1 MEFCFGKQDIASQA
15 QGQAHCYLLTNGLGG
30 FSSLTL
36 TGCAARND
44 HAALMAAVRAP
55 NVRCNVIHRLEERL
69 TVGTREVCLS
79 SQQLAD
85 GPDEEGWQYLNLVT
99 VNGLPTWEFQAEGVV
114 VEKALALEGN
124 ALALRYTVENR
135 ADRAASLAV
144 TPWLQ
149 FAPKGKPLDPALR
162 LTLEADHVAAGEYR
176 LYWRTNGTVTGFP
189 QRPQT
194 YRYPYDSCDGR
205 RPTGTALANHRVS
218 LAVPA
223 QRTAVLH
230 ITWSLDAAAE
240 EAEDLLRRAAGRF
253 RALEADCRCRDPLA
267 RQLSVSA
274 DAFIV
279 RRDSTRSKTI
289 VAGYPFFEDWGRDT
303 MIALPGLTLSTGR
316 FDDARQIL
324 RTFMAYESRGLMPN
338 LFPEGKSE
346 PAYNTAD
353 AALLFIN
360 CVYLYYRYTGDTDF
374 LAEAYPVMERIVDW
388 YRRGTDYG
396 IHVDE
401 DGLLCAGEGQ
411 WQVTWMDVRI
421 DGFLPTPRHGKPV
434 ELNAYWYNAL
444 KILEDAAR
452 LLKQPAGDY
461 GRWADQARASFREKF
476 YHPDGYLRDVISGG
490 AADDQIRCN
499 QIWALTMPFTMVE
512 PDMAARVVDTVFR
525 HLYTPVGLRTLS
537 PEDPQFCPAYGGP
550 QRQRDLAYH
559 QGTVWPFPLGA
570 YYLAYLRV
578 HGGSA
583 EARLRVR
590 RQLRALGPALREG
603 CVGFLP
609 EIYDGANPTASR
621 GCFAQAWSVGELLRV
636 LEALEHNPEL

>member
-1 MEFCFGKQDIASQA
+1 MEFCFGKQDFADQT
-15 QGQAHCYLLTNGLGG
+15 QGQTCCYLLTNGLGG
-30 FSSLTL
+30 YSSLTL
-36 TGCAARND
+36 TGGAARND

-69 TVGTREVCLS
+69 TAGDREIWLS
-79 SQQLAD
+79 SQQMAD
-85 GPDEEGWQYLNLVT
+85 GSEEDGWRRLNLVT
-99 VNGLPTWEFQAEGVV
+99 VNGLPAWEYQAEGVA
-114 VEKALALEGN
+114 VEKVLALEGN
-124 ALALRYTVENR
+124 ALALRYRAENR
-135 ADRAASLAV
+135 SDRPVVLTV
-144 TPWLQ
+144 VPWLQ
-149 FAPKGKPLDPALR
+149 FAPKGKPMDRGLR
-162 LTLEADHVAAGEYR
+162 LTLETDHVAAGPHR
-176 LYWRTNGTVTGFP
+176 LYWRTNGTVAGFA
-189 QRPQT
+189 QRRQT
-194 YRYPYDSCDGR
+194 YAYPYDSRDGR
-205 RPTGTALANHRVS
+205 RPTGTAAANHQVS

-223 QRTAVLH
+223 HGAAALS
-230 ITWSLDAAAE
+230 ITWSLDAPAE
-240 EAEDLLRRAAGRF
+240 EAENLIRRADR
-253 RALEADCRCRDPLA
+253 RLQALEADCRLRDPLA

-316 FDDARQIL
+316 YGDALAIL

-338 LFPEGKSE
+338 LFPEGESE

-360 CVYLYYRYTGDTDF
+360 CVYLYCRRTGDMDF
-374 LAEAYPVMERIVDW
+374 LAEAYPVMERIVDR

-396 IHVDE
+396 IGVDE
-401 DGLLCAGEGQ
+401 DGLLRAGEGQ

-444 KILEDAAR
+444 KILEEAAR
-452 LLKQPAGDY
+452 LLRRPAGDY
-461 GRWADQARASFREKF
+461 GVWAERAKTSFREKF
-476 YHPDGYLRDVISGG
+476 YHPDGYLRDVISGTG
-490 AADDQIRCN
+490 ADDQIRCN
-499 QIWALTMPFTMVE
+499 QIWALTMPFSMVDG
-512 PDMAARVVDTVFR
+512 DMARRVVDTVFR

-537 PEDPQFCPAYGGP
+537 PEDPQFCPTYGGP

-570 YYLAYLRV
+570 YYLAYLQV

-583 EARLRVR
+583 EARRRVR
-590 RQLRALGPALREG
+590 RWLRALGPALREG

-636 LEALEHNPEL
+636 LEALECDEEH